1 MESTYNSGSRRP
13 ANYPY
18 HKPNPYQIGTYKY
31 NATMQSSSSSPY
43 SSSAAVKENHSQSL
57 DEPFQVHQQND
68 AYKDY
73 QSRIAV
79 LERKEASP
87 YLNGQ
92 YTYDLHSRNAS
103 QDDDGAPIPPRMS
116 PHRFRNA
123 SPESDYQTANQSS
136 SANASSSP
144 AGYKGTSAK
153 RKPSGSASASTGQ
166 PSATPYTSSPF
177 SENSRT
183 SPSSHPY
190 RKSAY
195 SQKSAYETYTG
206 SSYQEDPY
214 DANSIVE
221 SIDVSDVKHDLHN
234 HDLYSEGLHHT
245 ADDHGSWT
253 VHGTDDSID
262 MSNPSTLSYRGSAAE
277 YGKRDIHRHSEGK
290 DTNQSVEQ
298 QSSDSQ
304 DDIPPLTKMQKLSL
318 VLILSVTL
326 FMVALEQTIITSCI
340 PQISAALNSSEGY
353 TWIGTAYLLA
363 SCSVLPIAGKLS
375 DIYGRKPIILIGEGF
390 FLVGSAICGSAR
402 SMNTLIGGRA
412 IQGLGCGI
420 VMSLIHIIISDVVPL
435 KERGLFISAVGSVWM
450 IASCTGPLIGG
461 GLATVGAWRW
471 CFYINLPTA
480 GSMTI
485 ALFFALNVKKSDTK
499 IIEGLKRIDFVGVVL
514 SIAATCL
521 FLLALDWG
529 GTKYAWSSAP
539 IIVCFVL
546 SAFFYVV
553 FFVYEHFWAA
563 EPLMPPRLFKTRTR
577 SMSFAAS
584 FCHAITFMGIIYYLP
599 FLFQAVYGASAII
612 ASLYVLPEALIMGAT
627 TALGGLIISKLGRYV
642 EMMRAGLGFTTVFIG
657 LLSTLTTTSPLSQRI
672 LFPAL
677 YGFSTGFN
685 FQSFLISLQ
694 TKVKVKDIGTSVAMM
709 LYVRQLGLS
718 ISIAIGGAVFQN
730 KMAQFSE
737 DSNSILLKK
746 LLDGAAPASVDALK
760 YLPEKLLEIAR
771 SYYLEAFINT
781 FYVFI
786 AFSGLGFIFTLF
798 IPQNDLEMKKSHTES
813 KPEKRHS
820 GASFES
826 QHPISREV

>member
-1 MESTYNSGSRRP
+1 MESTYSSGSRKP

-31 NATMQSSSSSPY
+31 NAPEQVSSSDPY
-43 SSSAAVKENHSQSL
+43 SSSGIAKDAHQQTL
-57 DEPFQVHQQND
+57 GEPFQEHQHQNND
-68 AYKDY
+68 AYKEY
-73 QSRIAV
+73 QSRMAV
-79 LERKEASP
+79 LEREEASP

-103 QDDDGAPIPPRMS
+103 QDDDGIPIPPKMS
-116 PHRFRNA
+116 PYRFKNS
-123 SPESDYQTANQSS
+123 SPESDYQTANSPSPAKSS
-136 SANASSSP
+136 NSP
-144 AGYKGTSAK
+144 AGYKGSSAR
-153 RKPSGSASASTGQ
+153 RKPSASAGQ
-166 PSATPYTSSPF
+166 PFATPYTSSPF
-177 SENSRT
+177 TEKART
-183 SPSSHPY
+183 NPSSNPY
-190 RKSAY
+190 RKSTY
-195 SQKSAYETYTG
+195 SQKSSYNTYK
-206 SSYQEDPY
+206 SSPYQEDPY
-214 DANSIVE
+214 DTNSIVE
-221 SIDVSDVKHDLHN
+221 SIDVSDVN
-234 HDLYSEGLHHT
+234 HDIHDDALYSEGLHHT

-253 VHGTDDSID
+253 VHGTDNSVD
-262 MSNPSTLSYRGSAAE
+262 MSNPSTLSYRGSAAD
-277 YGKRDIHRHSEGK
+277 YGKHYDESSETK
-290 DTNQSVEQ
+290 KVVQSAEQ
-298 QSSDSQ
+298 QPSGPGDE
-304 DDIPPLTKMQKLSL
+304 IPPLTKVQKLSL

-340 PQISAALNSSEGY
+340 PQISAALDSSDGY

-375 DIYGRKPIILIGEGF
+375 DIYGRKPIILGGEGF
-390 FLVGSAICGSAR
+390 FLIGSAICGSAR

-435 KERGLFISAVGSVWM
+435 RERGLFISAVGSVWM

-480 GSMTI
+480 GSMTV
-485 ALFFALNVKKSDTK
+485 ALFFALHIKKSDTK
-499 IIEGLKRIDFVGVVL
+499 ILEGLRRIDFVGVIL

-529 GTKYAWSSAP
+529 GTKYPWNSAV
-539 IIVCFVL
+539 IIVFFVL
-546 SAFFYVV
+546 SVLLYAV
-553 FFVYEHFWAA
+553 FFIYEHFWAV

-612 ASLYVLPEALIMGAT
+612 ASLYVLPQALIMGAT

-737 DSNSILLKK
+737 QSHSILLKK

-798 IPQNDLEMKKSHTES
+798 IPQNELETKKSKVVKDVS
-813 KPEKRHS
+813 EKRQR
-820 GASFES
+820 GGSFES
-826 QHPISREV
+826 QHPISHEV